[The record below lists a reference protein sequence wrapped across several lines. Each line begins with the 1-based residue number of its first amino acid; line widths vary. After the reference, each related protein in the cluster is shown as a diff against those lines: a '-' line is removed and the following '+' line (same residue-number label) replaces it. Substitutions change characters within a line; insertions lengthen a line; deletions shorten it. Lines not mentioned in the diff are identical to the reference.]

1 MTADLPQT
9 IYIVDDDPDLCRS
22 LQWLLESV
30 GLTSMVF
37 NRSTDFLAE
46 FKPEQANGCIL
57 LDIRMPQMSGLEL
70 QEQLNAW
77 SNTLP
82 IIFMTGHG
90 DVTMAVRAMKAGAFD
105 FLTKPF
111 NDEILL
117 EQIHK
122 AITYH
127 QKVSAQNQQSLTLQ
141 KRLKSL
147 TSREAEVLKFIVD
160 GKLNKE
166 IAFELD
172 ISIKTVE
179 LHRAHIM
186 QKMRADNIAEL
197 VKFYLM
203 VTKSH

>member
-37 NRSTDFLAE
+37 NRGTDFLAE
-46 FKPEQANGCIL
+46 FKPERANGCIL

-70 QEQLNAW
+70 QERLNAW

-197 VKFYLM
+197 VKFFLM

>member
-9 IYIVDDDPDLCRS
+9 IYIVDDDLDLCRS

-30 GLTSMVF
+30 GLTTQVF

-57 LDIRMPQMSGLEL
+57 LDIRMPQMSGLEV
-70 QEQLNAW
+70 QEQLNAYPH
-77 SNTLP
+77 TLP

-90 DVTMAVRAMKAGAFD
+90 DVPMAVRAMKAGAFD

-111 NDEILL
+111 NDQILL

-122 AITYH
+122 AIAHY
-127 QKVSAQNQQSLTLQ
+127 QKVSTLNQQSLTLQ

-160 GKLNKE
+160 GMLNKE
-166 IAFELD
+166 IAYELD
-172 ISIKTVE
+172 ISVKTVE

-186 QKMRADNIAEL
+186 QKMRADTIAEL

-203 VTKSH
+203 AAKY